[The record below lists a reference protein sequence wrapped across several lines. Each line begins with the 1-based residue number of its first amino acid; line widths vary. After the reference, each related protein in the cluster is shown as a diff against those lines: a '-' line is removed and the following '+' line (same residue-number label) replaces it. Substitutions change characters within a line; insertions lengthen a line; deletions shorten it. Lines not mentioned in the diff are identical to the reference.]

1 MGALQPAAA
10 RISSKAAAQH
20 NSTFNTCNTGTSR
33 LRLANV
39 EQLPAGCR
47 PGHSGMGAAVL
58 DCFRTSK
65 VTVKDCRVNIKPKA
79 KSKASKLPAVCKLLH
94 AQGRLNGP
102 SNATLLGV
110 LSEAQLVKYAAEHPE
125 ELAGSNATKLQQQL
139 LSNLA
144 LLFGRAV
151 LRSKSNCTKAAAGSS
166 SSSDYQGRRHHAQPK
181 RHPAPKPAPLP
192 TPAPPAAAGPVAA
205 PAGTSPAPA
214 AAAAP
219 AAGAPTAAAAADST
233 AANTSAVQQGQQSAA
248 AAGGTASNASS
259 AAAAAP
265 APAAAVAVAAAANAS
280 SPAPAAP
287 TPAPAQPADAAPA
300 SPAPSNSS
308 SNSSSSSSS
317 PATTPGGRRKLLRQ
331 QRRLQHQ
338 QQLRRLLASADDE
351 DGSDEETAP
360 AAQLAAAVNIEGSGA
375 VAKVN
380 AEGSEAMDA
389 SLLKFSTNPA
399 VPAAAPPRPVETA
412 GGASGDSASSGVDC
426 NDTHTADGDA
436 DADAD
441 VAAAAAAAAAVGKAP
456 AKLYRQGSSLILQT
470 HASCQFQFAVT
481 KNVGVLQPN
490 GSSLSSSSSSSSK
503 GSSAVA
509 AGAHSSRPASKAA
522 AAAAGPPQGWYLPSW
537 VVFTAVSVVMGV
549 LVCVMAARLVVRVR
563 ERQLLRQQRRLQHQQ
578 QLRRLLAS
586 ADDEDGSD
594 EETAPAA
601 QLAAAVNIEGSGAVA
616 KVNAEGS
623 EAMDASLLKFSTNPA
638 VPAAAPPRP
647 VETAGGASGDSASSG
662 VDCNDTHTADGDAD
676 ADADVAAAA
685 AAAAAVGKAPAKL
698 YRQGSSL
705 ILQTHASCQFQFAVT
720 KNVGVLQPNGSS
732 LSSSS
737 SSSSK
742 GSSAVAAGAHSSRPA
757 SKAAAAAAGPPQGW
771 YLPSWVV
778 FTAVSVVMGVLV
790 CVMAARLVVRVRERQ
805 DYSVLQ
811 TQEVPVELATGPF
824 PSSAARPSQP
834 SAAAAA
840 AAAAAGQQDAGGTQ
854 QLQLPISSRAAG
866 SRPGSR
872 PGSSS
877 GMKLGA
883 AAAAAAGTAADVAD
897 DGRGGRDAAQSQD
910 TDFGDSRQLLRG
922 QVRSDGGMPRS
933 SSRGQSLS
941 GAGAAAGKQR

>member
-563 ERQLLRQQRRLQHQQ
+563 ERQ
-578 QLRRLLAS
+578 
-586 ADDEDGSD
+586 
-594 EETAPAA
+594 
-601 QLAAAVNIEGSGAVA
+601 
-616 KVNAEGS
+616 
-623 EAMDASLLKFSTNPA
+623 
-638 VPAAAPPRP
+638 
-647 VETAGGASGDSASSG
+647 
-662 VDCNDTHTADGDAD
+662 
-676 ADADVAAAA
+676 
-685 AAAAAVGKAPAKL
+685 
-698 YRQGSSL
+698 
-705 ILQTHASCQFQFAVT
+705 
-720 KNVGVLQPNGSS
+720 
-732 LSSSS
+732 
-737 SSSSK
+737 
-742 GSSAVAAGAHSSRPA
+742 
-757 SKAAAAAAGPPQGW
+757 
-771 YLPSWVV
+771 
-778 FTAVSVVMGVLV
+778 
-790 CVMAARLVVRVRERQ
+790 